1 MISAFIFVFAL
12 GTIIGSF
19 LNVVIWRY
27 NTGRSIGGRS
37 VCLHCGYKLR
47 ATDLIPIFSWLFL
60 KGKCRQCGSKI
71 SPQYPLVEFFTG
83 FLFVALFSSTTPFFD
98 QINLVVMSFVW
109 NAIIF
114 SILIVIF
121 VYDLRHK
128 IIPDGLAYSFAVLA
142 FIQTLILNPINH
154 DYTTLSYLN
163 LFAGLIMFLPFFL
176 LWFISAGRWI
186 GLGDG
191 KLALGIGW
199 YLGFVN
205 GLSAIILAF
214 WIGAIVCVAIMFIKS
229 MLIER
234 LKQSSKNL
242 TMKTEIPFAP
252 FLIIG
257 TLVEFFWRI
266 DVLGIHGFFLN

>member
-1 MISAFIFVFAL
+1 MFWSFIFIFIL

-19 LNVVIWRY
+19 LNVVILRY
-27 NTGRSIGGRS
+27 NTGRGINGRS
-37 VCLHCGYKLR
+37 GCLSCGSTLENI
-47 ATDLIPIFSWLFL
+47 DLIPIISWILL
-60 KGKCRQCGSKI
+60 EGKCRKCRSKI
-71 SPQYPLVEFFTG
+71 SVQYPLVEFFTG
-83 FLFVALFSSTTPFFD
+83 LLFVLLLWSAMPFFD
-98 QINLVVMSFVW
+98 YFNLVFLYFIW
-109 NAIIF
+109 NIVIF

-128 IIPDGLAYSFAVLA
+128 IIPNSLAYTFAVLA
-142 FIQTLILNPINH
+142 LLQSIVVNPLAPNYPILSILNL
-154 DYTTLSYLN
+154 LS
-163 LFAGLIMFLPFFL
+163 GIIMFLPFFI
-176 LWFISAGRWI
+176 LWFVSRGRWI

-214 WIGAIVCVAIMFIKS
+214 WIGAIFAIVL

-234 LKQSSKNL
+234 LKLTDKNI

-252 FLIIG
+252 FLIAG
-257 TLVEFFWRI
+257 TLIEFFLRM
-266 DVLGIHGFFLN
+266 DVLGISAFF